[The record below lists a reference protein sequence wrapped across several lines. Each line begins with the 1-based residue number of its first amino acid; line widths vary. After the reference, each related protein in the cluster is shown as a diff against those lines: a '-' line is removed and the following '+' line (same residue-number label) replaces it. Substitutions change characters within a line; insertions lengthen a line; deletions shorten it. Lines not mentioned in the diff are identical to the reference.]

1 MAPWAK
7 IGDLQKLGGGTEKG
21 VISIIG
27 AAAAPDS
34 NYVACDDSVVE
45 GASYNAATE
54 TFGDLVWDVSKET
67 ASVPEDGE
75 KYATEF
81 KG

>member
-7 IGDLQKLGGGTEKG
+7 IGDLPKLGGGTEKG
-21 VISIIG
+21 VMSIIG
-27 AAAAPDS
+27 VAVPPDDS
-34 NYVACDDSVVE
+34 YVACDDSVVE
-45 GASYNAATE
+45 GASYDSTTE

-67 ASVPEDGE
+67 PSVPEDGD